1 MLKKKKLIALTLVVA
16 VIFLSV
22 PALWAQEAEK
32 ININTATA
40 EEIAKLKGIGPKY
53 AERII
58 QYREENGPFQTPEDL
73 IKVKGLGP
81 KVVEKNKDIIVC
93 EVSE

>member
-1 MLKKKKLIALTLVVA
+1 MLKKKNIIALTLVVA

-32 ININTATA
+32 VNINTATA

-58 QYREENGPFQTPEDL
+58 QYREQYGPFQAPEDL

-81 KVVEKNKDIIVC
+81 KVIEKNKDVIVC
-93 EVSE
+93 EISE